1 MMENHILI
9 VDDEEV
15 IRRSFKSVLSG
26 FKDYVIDE
34 AVDGLDCI
42 EKVRQKKYDII
53 FLDITM
59 KRMDGLEALERL
71 VAMDTE
77 ASIIMMSGNGTIEV
91 AVECV
96 KKGAFDYLQKPLD
109 INRIIITIENAMDR
123 SKLMKEKK
131 VLTRKIQ
138 RSKVQEIVG
147 ESFPIQEL
155 KKKIDLAAPVE
166 LAAVLITGE
175 NGSGKELVARWIH
188 AKSVRSDKELIEV
201 NCAAISDELID
212 STLFG
217 SVKGSYTSSIRDQK
231 GKFVLADG
239 GTLFLDEVGDMSL
252 SAQAK
257 ILRALQEKKITP
269 VGSEKDIKVDVR
281 VIAATNKNL
290 REEIAR
296 KRFRLDLFNRLEM
309 VPIHVPS
316 LNDRRED
323 IPMLVDHFA
332 AKFCEENNMP
342 EKTFTTDAIVAL
354 KNMDWSGNVR
364 QLQNVVIRLIIFTA
378 TKQIIDVTDVRTH
391 IIPAQDTHKYADLFF
406 KYDNIE
412 DLLRYV
418 ASEYT
423 RFTGR
428 KVL

>member
-1 MMENHILI
+1 MENHILI

-26 FKDYVIDE
+26 FKNYVIDE

-42 EKVRQKKYDII
+42 EKVRLKKYDII
-53 FLDITM
+53 FLDISM
-59 KRMDGLEALERL
+59 KRMDGLETLDRL
-71 VAMDTE
+71 VLMNTE

-109 INRIIITIENAMDR
+109 INRIIITIENALDR

-131 VLTRKIQ
+131 VLTRKVQ
-138 RSKVQEIVG
+138 KSKVQEIVG
-147 ESFPIQEL
+147 ESEAIKEI
-155 KKKIDLAAPVE
+155 KNRIDLAAPFDN
-166 LAAVLITGE
+166 AGVLITGE

-188 AKSVRSDKELIEV
+188 AKSQRNDKELIEV
-201 NCAAISDELID
+201 NCAAMSEELID

-239 GTLFLDEVGDMSL
+239 GTLFLDEIGDMSL
-252 SAQAK
+252 NAQAK
-257 ILRALQEKKITP
+257 ILRALQEKRITP
-269 VGSEKDIKVDVR
+269 LGAEKDIKVDVR
-281 VIAATNKNL
+281 IIAATNKNL
-290 REEIAR
+290 KEEIAR
-296 KRFRLDLFNRLEM
+296 GRFREDLFNRLDM
-309 VPIHVPS
+309 VPIHVPP

-323 IPMLVDHFA
+323 IPLLVDHFV

-354 KNMDWSGNVR
+354 KNIDWTGNVR
-364 QLQNVVIRLIIFTA
+364 QLQNVAIRLIIFTA
-378 TKQIIDVTDVRTH
+378 NKQIIDVTDVKTH
-391 IIPAQDTHKYADLFF
+391 IIPSQDTHKYADLFF
-406 KYDNIE
+406 RYDNIE

-423 RFTGR
+423 KFTGR

>member
-1 MMENHILI
+1 MENHILI

-15 IRRSFKSVLSG
+15 IRRSFKSVLGG
-26 FKDYVIDE
+26 FKNYVIDE

-42 EKVRQKKYDII
+42 EKVKQKKYDVI
-53 FLDITM
+53 FLDISM
-59 KRMDGLEALERL
+59 KRMDGLETLDRLAL
-71 VAMDTE
+71 MNIE

-109 INRIIITIENAMDR
+109 INRIIITIENALDR
-123 SKLMKEKK
+123 SKLITETKT
-131 VLTRKIQ
+131 LTRKIQ
-138 RSKVQEIVG
+138 KYKVQEIVG
-147 ESFPIQEL
+147 ESAAIKDIKER
-155 KKKIDLAAPVE
+155 IELAAPFDG
-166 LAAVLITGE
+166 AGVLITGE

-188 AKSVRSDKELIEV
+188 AKSARSSKELIEV
-201 NCAAISDELID
+201 NCAAMSEELID

-239 GTLFLDEVGDMSL
+239 GTLFLDEIGDMSPN
-252 SAQAK
+252 AQAK
-257 ILRALQEKKITP
+257 ILRALQEKRITP
-269 VGSEKDIKVDVR
+269 LGAEKDIKVDVR
-281 VIAATNKNL
+281 IIAATNKNL
-290 REEIAR
+290 KEEIAR
-296 KRFRLDLFNRLEM
+296 GRFREDLFNRLDM
-309 VPIHVPS
+309 VPIHVPA

-323 IPMLVDHFA
+323 IPLLVDHFVT
-332 AKFCEENNMP
+332 KFCEENNMP
-342 EKTFTTDAIVAL
+342 EKTFTTDAIVSL
-354 KNMDWSGNVR
+354 MNHNWTGNVR

-378 TKQIIDVTDVRTH
+378 NKQIIDIQDVKTY
-391 IIPAQDTHKYADLFF
+391 IVPSQDTHRYADLFM

-418 ASEYT
+418 AAEYT
-423 RFTGR
+423 KFTGR

>member
-1 MMENHILI
+1 MENYILI

-15 IRRSFKSVLSG
+15 IRRSFKSVLGG
-26 FKDYVIDE
+26 FKNYVIDE

-42 EKVRQKKYDII
+42 EKVRLQKYDII
-53 FLDITM
+53 FLDISM
-59 KRMDGLEALERL
+59 KRMDGLETLDRL
-71 VAMDTE
+71 VLMNNE

-109 INRIIITIENAMDR
+109 INRIIITIENALDR

-131 VLTRKIQ
+131 VLTRKVQ
-138 RSKVQEIVG
+138 KSKVQEIVG
-147 ESFPIQEL
+147 ESDAIKEIKNL
-155 KKKIDLAAPVE
+155 IDLAAPFDN
-166 LAAVLITGE
+166 AGVLITGE

-188 AKSVRSDKELIEV
+188 AKSQRNDKELIEV
-201 NCAAISDELID
+201 NCAAMSEELID

-217 SVKGSYTSSIRDQK
+217 SVKGAYTSSIKDQK

-239 GTLFLDEVGDMSL
+239 GTLFLDEIGDMSL

-257 ILRALQEKKITP
+257 ILRALQEKRITP
-269 VGSEKDIKVDVR
+269 IGAEKDIKVDVR
-281 VIAATNKNL
+281 IIAATNKNL
-290 REEIAR
+290 KEEIAR
-296 KRFRLDLFNRLEM
+296 GRFREDLFNRLDM
-309 VPIHVPS
+309 VPIHVPP
-316 LNDRRED
+316 LNERRED
-323 IPMLVDHFA
+323 IPLLVDHFVT
-332 AKFCEENNMP
+332 KFCDENNMP

-354 KNMDWSGNVR
+354 KNIDWTGNVR
-364 QLQNVVIRLIIFTA
+364 QLQNVAIRLIIFTA
-378 TKQIIDVTDVRTH
+378 NKQIIDVTDVKTH
-391 IIPAQDTHKYADLFF
+391 IIPSQDTHKYADLFF
-406 KYDNIE
+406 RYDNIE

-423 RFTGR
+423 KFTGR

>member
-1 MMENHILI
+1 MENHILI

-26 FKDYVIDE
+26 FKNYVIDE

-42 EKVRQKKYDII
+42 EKVRVKKYDVI
-53 FLDITM
+53 FLDISM
-59 KRMDGLEALERL
+59 KRMDGLETLDRL
-71 VAMDTE
+71 VLMNTD

-109 INRIIITIENAMDR
+109 INRIIITIENALDR

-131 VLTRKIQ
+131 VLTRKVQ
-138 RSKVQEIVG
+138 KSKVQEIVG
-147 ESFPIQEL
+147 ESNAISEI
-155 KKKIDLAAPVE
+155 KKLIDLAAPFDN
-166 LAAVLITGE
+166 AGVLITGE

-188 AKSVRSDKELIEV
+188 AKSQRNDKELIEV
-201 NCAAISDELID
+201 NCAAMSEELID

-239 GTLFLDEVGDMSL
+239 GTLFLDEIGDMSL

-257 ILRALQEKKITP
+257 ILRALQEKRITP
-269 VGSEKDIKVDVR
+269 LGAEKDIKVDVR
-281 VIAATNKNL
+281 IIAATNKNL
-290 REEIAR
+290 KEEIAR
-296 KRFRLDLFNRLEM
+296 GRFREDLFNRLDM
-309 VPIHVPS
+309 VPIHVPP

-323 IPMLVDHFA
+323 IPLLVDHFVT
-332 AKFCEENNMP
+332 KFCEENNMP

-354 KNMDWSGNVR
+354 KNIDWTGNVR
-364 QLQNVVIRLIIFTA
+364 QLQNVAIRLIIFTA
-378 TKQIIDVTDVRTH
+378 NKQIIDVTDVRTH

-406 KYDNIE
+406 RFDNIE

-423 RFTGR
+423 KFTGR

>member
-1 MMENHILI
+1 MENHILI

-26 FKDYVIDE
+26 FKDYIIDE

-42 EKVRQKKYDII
+42 EKVTKKKYDII
-53 FLDITM
+53 FLDISM
-59 KRMDGLEALERL
+59 KRMDGLEALDRL
-71 VAMDTE
+71 VLMNSE

-109 INRIIITIENAMDR
+109 INRIIITIENALDR

-147 ESFPIQEL
+147 ESDAI
-155 KKKIDLAAPVE
+155 KKVKEQIDLAAPYDN
-166 LAAVLITGE
+166 AGVLITGE

-188 AKSVRSDKELIEV
+188 AKSVRSHKELIEV
-201 NCAAISDELID
+201 NCAAMSEELID

-217 SVKGSYTSSIRDQK
+217 SVKGAYTSSIRDQK
-231 GKFVLADG
+231 GKFALADG
-239 GTLFLDEVGDMSL
+239 GTLFLDEVGDMSMN
-252 SAQAK
+252 AQAK
-257 ILRALQEKKITP
+257 ILRALQEKIITP
-269 VGSEKDIKVDVR
+269 VGAEKDTKVDVR

-290 REEIAR
+290 KEEIAR
-296 KRFRLDLFNRLEM
+296 GRFRLDLFNRLEM
-309 VPIHVPS
+309 VPIHVPP
-316 LNDRRED
+316 LNNRRED
-323 IPMLVDHFA
+323 IPALVDHFS
-332 AKFCEENNMP
+332 AKFCEENSIP
-342 EKTFTTDAIVAL
+342 EKTFTTDALVAL

-391 IIPAQDTHKYADLFF
+391 IIPVQDTHKYAELFF
-406 KYDNIE
+406 RYENIE

-428 KVL
+428 TVL